1 MFNEFLRLNDVDE
14 RIWATDEAVSF
25 ENKNSKKFVYPLA
38 DLLRCLRLIW
48 ESGNRFQSLVGN
60 DWHYEEDKYRKALG
74 EIFEKEESN
83 AVVSNLGSQTPM
95 TVRCLE
101 LYAYY
106 RLGLKPSPSLAEPKI
121 LSHDSLSPIFE
132 KLSLVEAFAEWLRI
146 EELLSPKSVQ
156 SYIGALKGV
165 LSRSAGRPLLEVS
178 SAVKLEE
185 LREKTLGTPDIVA
198 LDGKGNGMYR
208 AAFNRYAK
216 FLGQRSD
223 AVAAESIPAPSLRSF
238 LTTFRAALSDVG
250 FAQFGGTLK

>member
-132 KLSLVEAFAEWLRI
+132 KLSLVEAFSEWLRI

-198 LDGKGNGMYR
+198 LDGNGNGKYR
-208 AAFNRYAK
+208 AAFN
-216 FLGQRSD
+216 
-223 AVAAESIPAPSLRSF
+223 
-238 LTTFRAALSDVG
+238 
-250 FAQFGGTLK
+250 